1 MRKRA
6 ATNGVRAFESGERES
21 RTRAEEKVPV
31 RRKIVSIP
39 GECNAR
45 SRGNGKSLNGEIS
58 FSRSNIWASPNEPR
72 FLSAPFFRYTAFST
86 LPLFSARVR
95 FINEHF
101 TWMGVKG
108 GREGERERGIRD
120 EKWTKRGGAWNG
132 KWKKEGRRE
141 RRREKG
147 RVGVHFS
154 PIKYHAPDRI
164 ELVITQSGRWSLV
177 TWRLQASALPFL
189 TFLIFLLLCSRDFSP
204 PEEKPNFGNYRI
216 SGIRYLEYIVYSMYY
231 VSYLD
236 RNESFSEFLCTDVTN
251 RITCV
256 RIEICSTSE

>member
-1 MRKRA
+1 MGRYHFLGQIFGHPRTNQDFYPPPSF
-6 ATNGVRAFESGERES
+6 AT
-21 RTRAEEKVPV
+21 P
-31 RRKIVSIP
+31 
-39 GECNAR
+39 R
-45 SRGNGKSLNGEIS
+45 SRPCR
-58 FSRSNIWASPNEPR
+58 FSRPVFVSSTNISRGWEWKVAER
-72 FLSAPFFRYTAFST
+72 
-86 LPLFSARVR
+86 
-95 FINEHF
+95 
-101 TWMGVKG
+101 
-108 GREGERERGIRD
+108 ERERGIRD

-231 VSYLD
+231 VF
-236 RNESFSEFLCTDVTN
+236 E
-251 RITCV
+251 
-256 RIEICSTSE
+256 

>member
-1 MRKRA
+1 MGIPERTKISIRPLLSLHRVLDLA
-6 ATNGVRAFESGERES
+6 AFLGPCSFHQRTFHVDGSERW
-21 RTRAEEKVPV
+21 P
-31 RRKIVSIP
+31 
-39 GECNAR
+39 
-45 SRGNGKSLNGEIS
+45 RG
-58 FSRSNIWASPNEPR
+58 R
-72 FLSAPFFRYTAFST
+72 
-86 LPLFSARVR
+86 
-95 FINEHF
+95 
-101 TWMGVKG
+101 
-108 GREGERERGIRD
+108 ERERGIRD

-236 RNESFSEFLCTDVTN
+236 RGRNESFSEFLCTDVTN